1 MIFLFANRQAGN
13 TFLIW
18 NNRKFFRSLIAC
30 GAFFWNQKKSGSP
43 LPNRFRRQRLNSW
56 TAIPWA
62 LLPNRPWL
70 LDNAP
75 KSSGVAIPRT
85 QRFALNGSPALRCN
99 LSCRVLSHTSR
110 YPFNCTHSGLFHGR
124 LSKTPLQSRLAW
136 TTKFVTAWWVTQ
148 LPKATPSPTTCTH

>member
-1 MIFLFANRQAGN
+1 MVKLFKLAKIEI
-13 TFLIW
+13 LL
-18 NNRKFFRSLIAC
+18 RSIIAC

-43 LPNRFRRQRLNSW
+43 LTNRFRRQRLNSW

-99 LSCRVLSHTSR
+99 LPCRVLSHTSC
-110 YPFNCTHSGLFHGR
+110 YPNRRFGQ

-136 TTKFVTAWWVTQ
+136 TTKFVTAWWVPQ
-148 LPKATPSPTTCTH
+148 LPKATNTHHLHSLSGSLNP